1 MRKKGCA
8 IQREKSGREDVDD
21 RAKVLARRPGI
32 GEKNAALVRREE
44 RS

>member
-8 IQREKSGREDVDD
+8 IQREKSGREDVND
-21 RAKVLARRPGI
+21 RAKVLARRRSI
-32 GEKNAALVRREE
+32 GEKNVVSVRREE